1 MHWAIYR
8 QGNVSFEIWKLWQSM
23 WAELSQLT
31 TGVWECWL
39 YAAAQNHPVVGLDFI
54 TVAGGEPF
62 WQVRGPQM
70 KKSATNIRLGARNR
84 RSHVGLGVFKSK
96 TRLVFASCGAPERC
110 DSTWVCVPEW
120 SAASG
125 GWCYGSSS
133 AYGTAA
139 ASSGEIR
146 AGNLWGSP
154 PENLLWIWA
163 WAWWAWSTSGLV
175 ERPPVRTPRSSPCTA
190 RSWRSISA
198 FTWARLKRVP
208 KASQAVFIRPLVAM
222 TLSSSVPAGV
232 IASGPL
238 LASICLNK
246 PWACPWSLK
255 RLPPNT
261 WNLRAPPAQTFICIG
276 TLFLLYAY
284 RSYQLLCEEGKSPQ
298 TLTFMYSL
306 CLPPSFLHTLFTLL
320 LSLPSL
326 QLNMDIWFIGKWS
339 VTDHLL
345 LVPSPA
351 FLLPRVTK
359 TIVHQLHIALLNYF
373 LLCKNSQPVPG
384 STLRLPFLPL
394 TPTDF
399 AYSGCS
405 TGPRGAVCWEV
416 ADFLGDGSSAFHMLR
431 AYQEESHEGPLTIK
445 SRGR

>member
-1 MHWAIYR
+1 M
-8 QGNVSFEIWKLWQSM
+8 Q
-23 WAELSQLT
+23 
-31 TGVWECWL
+31 
-39 YAAAQNHPVVGLDFI
+39 
-54 TVAGGEPF
+54 
-62 WQVRGPQM
+62 
-70 KKSATNIRLGARNR
+70 
-84 RSHVGLGVFKSK
+84 
-96 TRLVFASCGAPERC
+96 LVFASCGAPERC
-110 DSTWVCVPEW
+110 DSTWVCGPEW

-133 AYGTAA
+133 AYATAA

-146 AGNLWGSP
+146 AGNFWGSP
-154 PENLLWIWA
+154 PENLPWIWA
-163 WAWWAWSTSGLV
+163 WAWGAWSTSGPAQC
-175 ERPPVRTPRSSPCTA
+175 PPVRTPRSSPCTA
-190 RSWRSISA
+190 RSWRSVSA
-198 FTWARLKRVP
+198 FTCVWLKRVP
-208 KASQAVFIRPLVAM
+208 NANQAVFIRLLGAM

-238 LASICLNK
+238 LTSICWNK
-246 PWACPWSLK
+246 SWACPWSLQT
-255 RLPPNT
+255 PPPKHMEPQST
-261 WNLRAPPAQTFICIG
+261 SSSDFY
-276 TLFLLYAY
+276 LYWKPFPSVRIEIISTAV
-284 RSYQLLCEEGKSPQ
+284 RGGKKNPQ

-359 TIVHQLHIALLNYF
+359 AIVHQLRIALLNYF
-373 LLCKNSQPVPG
+373 LHGKNSRSVPG
-384 STLRLPFLPL
+384 STLRLTFLTL
-394 TPTDF
+394 TPTDV

-405 TGPRGAVCWEV
+405 TGPRGAVCWKV
-416 ADFLGDGSSAFHMLR
+416 ADFLRDGSSAFHMLR